1 MVVRQLREGV
11 DDGRTRRVV
20 TGGAE
25 AARIGLHSGQQYCDF
40 SALRELWRT
49 AESLGY
55 DWVSV
60 FEHLRPPIFG
70 PAGPC
75 LDGIA
80 TLAALA
86 TSTERV
92 RCAMLV
98 STVAWRHPALLA
110 MAAATVDQISGGRL
124 EFGLGAGGADLAYE
138 QYGMELPPPDV
149 RAERLDEACVILR
162 ALWGGGPVNH
172 TGKHFVLRDAYL
184 NPRPVQDRVPLVIGG
199 AGPRTLRIA
208 AEHADV
214 WNCVA
219 LPIGEYAEAVAAI
232 SALCARAGRAP
243 AEIRR
248 SVTFRAVIRADA
260 TEARRVRDDLTA
272 GTRGRAADLPEYLS
286 FGTAQDCLDALAPY
300 AALGVRDF
308 LLGIRPPVDWAS
320 VEHFAAD
327 VAPALRELAR
337 S

>member
-1 MVVRQLREGV
+1 MVVRQPREGV
-11 DDGRTRRVV
+11 DGGRTRRVV
-20 TGGAE
+20 TGGSGAVR
-25 AARIGLHSGQQYCDF
+25 AGLHSGQQYSDF

-60 FEHLRPPIFG
+60 FEHLRPPVFG

-80 TLAALA
+80 ALAALA
-86 TSTERV
+86 ESTERV

-124 EFGLGAGGADLAYE
+124 EFGLGTGGADLAYE
-138 QYGMELPPPDV
+138 QYGMTRPPPDV
-149 RAERLDEACVILR
+149 RAERLGEACVILR

-184 NPRPVQDRVPLVIGG
+184 NPRPVQDHMPLVIGG
-199 AGPRTLRIA
+199 SGPRTLRIA

-219 LPIGEYAEAVAAI
+219 LPLGHYAEAAAAI
-232 SALCARAGRAP
+232 GAHCARAGRAP
-243 AEIRR
+243 AGIRR
-248 SVTFRAVIRADA
+248 SITFRAVIRADA
-260 TEARRVRDDLTA
+260 TEARRARDALSADPH
-272 GTRGRAADLPEYLS
+272 GRAADLPEYLS
-286 FGTAQDCLDALAPY
+286 FGTARDCLDALAPY

-308 LLGIRPPVDWAS
+308 LLGVRPPVDWVS

-327 VAPALRELAR
+327 VVPALRELAG